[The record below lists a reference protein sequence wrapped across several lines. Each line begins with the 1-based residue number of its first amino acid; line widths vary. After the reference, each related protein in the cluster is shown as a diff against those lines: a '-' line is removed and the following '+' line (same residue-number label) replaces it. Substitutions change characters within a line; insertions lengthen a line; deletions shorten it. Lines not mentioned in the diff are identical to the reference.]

1 MKIIKITIIVLATI
15 IFFNS
20 CNSDDDATVI
30 QTPSVTYSEM
40 NINATFFQEG
50 NSSAPTINWNGNQG
64 TFSVTNTIIG
74 LTINPTTGVLNWT
87 KLLPNGT
94 HSIEVVATNS
104 VGQTT
109 VNLTLNNPFQ
119 GIFTGT
125 YNTTQVFFEIEFNID
140 GTMLVRINDEINPD
154 IGTGTYTISNNTVLG
169 DGTFTSQIF
178 SISSI
183 VIQSTSV
190 ASLTGNMGFSG
201 GLLDGISI
209 PFETTMN

>member
-1 MKIIKITIIVLATI
+1 MKTIKITIIVLATI

-119 GIFTGT
+119 GVFTGT
-125 YNTTQVFFEIEFNID
+125 HSGSTFFELTFNTD
-140 GTMLVRINDEINPD
+140 GTMEVRANDEINPD
-154 IGTGTYTISNNTVLG
+154 IGNGTYSINNSIIIANYTYSFGDFSTSGSLTQSISAVSYTGDWYFGHGATGTPG
-169 DGTFTSQIF
+169 DIF
-178 SISSI
+178 E
-183 VIQSTSV
+183 V
-190 ASLTGNMGFSG
+190 
-201 GLLDGISI
+201 
-209 PFETTMN
+209 TMN